1 MNNTKAIEKLKE
13 SKEHLDLELISQEEY
28 DKIKEEL
35 RPFIVLTDDKKSEK
49 INEKLNKL
57 TDKNKIDVTQI
68 EKEPKPLS
76 PPVNLNDIGY
86 LSPMKQW
93 SWTGYWWI
101 DISEMFEGATT
112 KKVLESVENSTTS
125 SNATE
130 QKKTSKW
137 VYISGVLF
145 ILMLIGS
152 FLPPTDTSSST
163 SSFSSSSQ
171 SCEWCGKKF
180 TGRGYTHLFGNVQ
193 RVKEGQEGYAT
204 ECSRSCATKH
214 FRNL

>member
-101 DISEMFEGATT
+101 DISEMFGGATT

-125 SNATE
+125 STATE

-137 VYISGVLF
+137 VYIVLVLF
-145 ILMLIGS
+145 FIGFINYMLPWKCAGCNEKITQNSAYNYRGA
-152 FLPPTDTSSST
+152 LVDKDMWTG
-163 SSFSSSSQ
+163 
-171 SCEWCGKKF
+171 GKNELYH
-180 TGRGYTHLFGNVQ
+180 GRCWQADDLF
-193 RVKEGQEGYAT
+193 K
-204 ECSRSCATKH
+204 
-214 FRNL
+214 